1 MVIAAV
7 FTLMAALSAA
17 GEEPKPRGIEAA
29 KSAEAELGIA
39 RTGNFERADPRVHAF
54 YRCYFTGPLE
64 LPSSYNKLQLREG
77 TRDGCSLD
85 PGKFDIFFYPIES
98 VASGHAPVTQSLAE
112 STEARQAMV
121 VPHEDFHAAVSR
133 LPDRIGEAAATL
145 AGFLAAEVAARNA
158 GRPAAAASDAA
169 LFLRKSVLINRYF
182 ETLSD
187 VYRQVRR
194 KSISRPEGFAR
205 KHGLFEALSK
215 ECAAIEPAPQ
225 SFNRCIAVPNNAGL
239 AFDYTYTAYYPLVY
253 ELFEACD
260 RDAKRTIQ
268 AIATAPRTHS
278 EAAVAA
284 YFREFIRSR
293 GRRP

>member
-1 MVIAAV
+1 MVRAV
-7 FTLMAALSAA
+7 VLALLAAALPGA
-17 GEEPKPRGIEAA
+17 GEEKPHGIEAA
-29 KSAEAELGIA
+29 RSAEAELGIA
-39 RTGNFERADPRVHAF
+39 RTGNFERADSRVHAF

-64 LPSSYNKLQLREG
+64 LPSSYNKLGLREG
-77 TRDGCSLD
+77 TRDGCALD

-145 AGFLAAEVAARNA
+145 AGFLTAEVAARNA
-158 GRPAAAASDAA
+158 GRPAAAESDAA
-169 LFLRKSVLINRYF
+169 IFLRKSVVVNRYF
-182 ETLSD
+182 ERLSD
-187 VYRQVRR
+187 VYRQVHR
-194 KSISRPEGFAR
+194 KAISRPDGFAR

-225 SFNRCIAVPNNAGL
+225 SFNRCMAVPNNAGL

-253 ELFEACD
+253 ELYEACD
-260 RDAKRTIQ
+260 RDAKC
-268 AIATAPRTHS
+268 AIGAITGAPRTRS

-293 GRRP
+293 RR